1 MYKCS
6 VCGEKADVHHIVY
19 RSEGGFDIELNYK
32 YLCALH
38 HRGKC
43 GPHQNKMIDLQYKL
57 ELQQKLYEILPKK
70 YYWPKELSI
79 ILGIHNGALKR
90 LLKDLKLYKEG
101 FKKDDIIWKLMGCR
115 LYNYEALDELALDLL
130 ELDFI

>member
-1 MYKCS
+1 M
-6 VCGEKADVHHIVY
+6 
-19 RSEGGFDIELNYK
+19 
-32 YLCALH
+32 
-38 HRGKC
+38 
-43 GPHQNKMIDLQYKL
+43 
-57 ELQQKLYEILPKK
+57 
-70 YYWPKELSI
+70 SI
-79 ILGIHNGALKR
+79 ILGVHNGALKR